1 MKIAAWL
8 PTFSLFVCATTA
20 GASAQPNSEEI
31 SRGHRLALLAC
42 APCHVVASDQ
52 ETAPILRTPGPRFDA
67 IANRTGT
74 TADSLRAFLST
85 THAKMSIPNGM
96 PNPRLADYQM
106 TEIVSY
112 ILSLRK

>member
-1 MKIAAWL
+1 MKITTWV
-8 PTFSLFVCATTA
+8 PTFSLFVCAAT
-20 GASAQPNSEEI
+20 GGLSAQPNSEEV

-52 ETAPILRTPGPRFDA
+52 ETAPILRIPGPRFDA

-74 TADSLRAFLST
+74 TANSLRTFLST
-85 THAKMSIPNGM
+85 THARMSVPSGM
-96 PNPRLADYQM
+96 PNPQLADYQM
-106 TEIVSY
+106 TELISY